1 MLKTRTMRFCLG
13 LLSVSLLLA
22 ACGPSAEELRA
33 RDDAR
38 AAALAAEAQADA
50 LEAELASLP
59 GDIAAAQEEVA
70 ALEAELA
77 ELQQEYYAL
86 GGASR

>member
-1 MLKTRTMRFCLG
+1 MWFCLG

-22 ACGPSAEELRA
+22 ACGPSAAEIQA

-38 AAALAAEAQADA
+38 AAALAAEALAD
-50 LEAELASLP
+50 EYESDLANLP
-59 GDIAAAQEEVA
+59 GMIAEAQDQIA

-86 GGASR
+86 GGSAR